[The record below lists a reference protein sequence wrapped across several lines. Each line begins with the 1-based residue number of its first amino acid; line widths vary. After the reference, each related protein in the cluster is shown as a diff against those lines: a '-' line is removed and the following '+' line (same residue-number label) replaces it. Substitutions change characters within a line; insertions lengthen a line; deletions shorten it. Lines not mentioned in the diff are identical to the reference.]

1 MVDSINELESS
12 LRAQL
17 DSLAKDIRAAEASL
31 ITTKEGF
38 LNTRG
43 EIRTHAGGLL
53 RSLSL
58 PLDYSGKNQSLAH
71 WRDVCTLHFCYGCMT
86 KHVPLCR

>member
-38 LNTRG
+38 LKVQG
-43 EIRTHAGGLL
+43 ALEILNILKEKLT
-53 RSLSL
+53 
-58 PLDYSGKNQSLAH
+58 DDEDKNKLAAAM
-71 WRDVCTLHFCYGCMT
+71 G
-86 KHVPLCR
+86 